1 MFRRH
6 DVQEPMSGGRNDAR
20 KRSRG
25 TERRAVAGSGR
36 PRALEADLR
45 VAYSILRNHH
55 DAEDVTQETFVRALR
70 HVRKLD
76 QIEDMR
82 AWLARIAWRIAL
94 DRKPSSSPMT
104 MDDLEERGEEARS
117 LAVPADE
124 VVLEQQLHGLLGP
137 MIASL
142 PMKLRAPLV
151 LSTLEELSP
160 RDIGAM
166 LGINETAVRS
176 RLFRARA
183 ILREKLAAR
192 LGKQL

>member
-1 MFRRH
+1 
-6 DVQEPMSGGRNDAR
+6 
-20 KRSRG
+20 
-25 TERRAVAGSGR
+25 
-36 PRALEADLR
+36 
-45 VAYSILRNHH
+45 
-55 DAEDVTQETFVRALR
+55 
-70 HVRKLD
+70 
-76 QIEDMR
+76 
-82 AWLARIAWRIAL
+82 
-94 DRKPSSSPMT
+94 
-104 MDDLEERGEEARS
+104 
-117 LAVPADE
+117 
-124 VVLEQQLHGLLGP
+124 

-160 RDIGAM
+160 RDIGAI

>member
-1 MFRRH
+1 M
-6 DVQEPMSGGRNDAR
+6 AA
-20 KRSRG
+20 G
-25 TERRAVAGSGR
+25 TMLANEAVAPSGEQL
-36 PRALEADLR
+36 LEAAVHAHSRLIYR

-124 VVLEQQLHGLLGP
+124 VVLEQHLHGLLGP

-160 RDIGAM
+160 RDIGAI

>member
-1 MFRRH
+1 
-6 DVQEPMSGGRNDAR
+6 VAA
-20 KRSRG
+20 G
-25 TERRAVAGSGR
+25 TMLANEAVARSGEQL
-36 PRALEADLR
+36 PEAAVHAHSRLIYR

-55 DAEDVTQETFVRALR
+55 DAEDVTQETFMRALR

-94 DRKPSSSPMT
+94 DRKPSSSPLA
-104 MDDLEERGEEARS
+104 MDDLEERGEARS

-124 VVLEQQLHGLLGP
+124 VVLEEQLHGLLGP

-142 PMKLRAPLV
+142 PMKLRAPLL

-166 LGINETAVRS
+166 LGINEAAVRS

-183 ILREKLAAR
+183 ILREKLAVR
-192 LGKQL
+192 LEKQL